1 MPFDG
6 ITVNAIAIELQKE
19 ITGSR
24 IDKIFMPERDEVVL
38 SLHNYGVTRRL
49 RISLNPSHPGIFLT
63 GAGSINPPSPPNFCM
78 FMRKHI
84 SGGIIRDV
92 NNYGYERYLS
102 ISIESK
108 SDLGDMQNK
117 TLMVELTGR
126 NCNLILMNSSG
137 KILDALKHIDSAI
150 SSVREV
156 MPARDYVF
164 IPSQGKLSPDSATPG
179 DILDKSDTP
188 LEKALI
194 SKVTGFSP
202 VLCREICSR
211 SKIDPGKS
219 VVNLSATE
227 ENFFRAAFG
236 DILLDIRTQRFSP
249 CVVLDDAGLPAD
261 FHALRLTQF
270 PNIREFSR
278 LSDAIDFNYL
288 KKSEITGTNYG
299 KAELRKA
306 ISRNIERCRK
316 KIAIHA
322 NTSDNA
328 DAVDEFRVAG
338 ELITANIHQ
347 IQVNSCK
354 AELFNY
360 YTGEYTTV
368 ALDPNKDAPA
378 NAGKY
383 FKKYRKAKSAL
394 LNSRIQMEDAVSEL
408 EYLESVEH
416 NLAACTGADEV
427 DQIRKELSEQGYI
440 KKKHPKFVKKA
451 KEAGFRPIRYIS
463 SEGYEIFA
471 GRNNFENDYLTFKFA
486 NSRDLWLH
494 AKGTPGSHVIIRKKD
509 KKEELFPD
517 KTISEAAVI
526 AAYHS
531 KAGKSG
537 QTAVD
542 YSEIKNL
549 RKPNNAKP
557 GMVNYSLYFSA
568 YATPDEELVSKLRV
582 K

>member
-6 ITVNAIAIELQKE
+6 ITVNALAIELKKE

-24 IDKIFMPERDEVVL
+24 IDKIFMPEKDEVVL

-63 GAGSINPPSPPNFCM
+63 EAGSVNPPSPPNFCM

-84 SGGIIRDV
+84 SGGFIRDV
-92 NNYGYERYLS
+92 NDYGYERYLS
-102 ISIESK
+102 LLIESK

-137 KILDALKHIDSAI
+137 KILDALRHIDSSV

-179 DILDKSDTP
+179 DILDQSGTP
-188 LEKALI
+188 LEKAILG
-194 SKVTGFSP
+194 KLTGFSP
-202 VLCREICSR
+202 VLCREICKR

-219 VVNLSATE
+219 VMNLSE
-227 ENFFRAAFG
+227 MERDSFNNILG
-236 DILLDIRTQRFSP
+236 DMLLDIRTHNISP
-249 CVVLDDAGLPAD
+249 CVVLGEKGMPVD
-261 FHALRLTQF
+261 FHAFRLAQF
-270 PNIREFSR
+270 PDVREFSR
-278 LSDAIDFNYL
+278 LSEAIDFYYS
-288 KKSEITGTNYG
+288 KKGEVPGTNYS
-299 KAELRKA
+299 KTELKKA

-322 NTSDNA
+322 NIADNA
-328 DAVDEFRVAG
+328 GSVDEFRIAG
-338 ELITANIHQ
+338 ELITSNIHR
-347 IQVNSCK
+347 IPVNSDK
-354 AELFNY
+354 VELLNY
-360 YTGEYTTV
+360 YTGEYTTI

-378 NAGKY
+378 NAGRY
-383 FKKYRKAKSAL
+383 FKKYKKAKSAL
-394 LNSRIQMEDAVSEL
+394 VNARIQMDDAVAEL

-416 NLAACTGADEV
+416 SLAVCAHADEV
-427 DQIRKELSEQGYI
+427 EQIRKELSEQGYI
-440 KKKHPKFVKKA
+440 KKKHPKFTKKE
-451 KEAGFRPIRYIS
+451 KETGFRPIRYIS
-463 SEGYEIFA
+463 SEGYEIFV
-471 GRNNFENDYLTFKFA
+471 GRNNLENDYLTFKFA

-509 KKEELFPD
+509 KREELFPD

-531 KAGKSG
+531 RAGKSG

-542 YSEIKNL
+542 YSEIKNI
-549 RKPNNAKP
+549 RKPNKAKP
-557 GMVNYSLYFSA
+557 GMVNYSVYFSA
-568 YATPDEELVSKLRV
+568 YATPDEGLVLKLRA